1 MRSYGSSSGR
11 AERERSARS
20 ASRGAFRSKSTA
32 ATSSITGV
40 TTPIIAE
47 VAAVLFERK
56 APREALLALLS
67 RSARPEEEPYDLTG
81 TDNA

>member
-1 MRSYGSSSGR
+1 V
-11 AERERSARS
+11 AEGVRTAHAGLALAR
-20 ASRGAFRSKSTA
+20 R
-32 ATSSITGV
+32 TGV
-40 TTPIIAE
+40 ATPVIEE

-81 TDNA
+81 PDDA